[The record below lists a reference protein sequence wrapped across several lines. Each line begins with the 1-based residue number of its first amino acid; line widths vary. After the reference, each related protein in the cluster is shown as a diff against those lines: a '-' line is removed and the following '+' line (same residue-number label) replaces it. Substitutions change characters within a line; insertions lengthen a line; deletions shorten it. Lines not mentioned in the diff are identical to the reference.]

1 MAHRDD
7 FPIAKTQNLGTSQ
20 LAAEPGLGK
29 ESNTPS
35 VEEVAAWQRVVM
47 RMRKDVGDVVWS
59 NWIKPLVLL
68 MIDQGVLHLQTQNQ
82 LTRDRAA
89 TQYADRL
96 RLMACAEGLSVRS
109 VMINLASA
117 RAKAAISAV
126 HLNSHPDEN
135 AHYGH
140 DAYPLHDAP
149 RLSQMQSGQ
158 NSPFLS
164 EAGFAR
170 QTETSHGLDQRF
182 TFDRF
187 VVGKPN
193 ELAFAASRNVA
204 ESPNGKYNPL
214 FLYGGV
220 GLGKT
225 HLMHAIAWDIHQRY
239 PDRKVM
245 YLSAERFMY
254 RFIQALRQRDTM
266 AFKEQ
271 FRSADVLMID
281 DVQFICGKESTQ
293 EEFFHTFNAL
303 VDEGKQVILSA
314 DKSPSDLPDMEERLR
329 SRLGW
334 GMVADIH
341 PANYELRLGIL
352 QSHDEKAIVK
362 VPNKVLE
369 FIALRVTSNIR
380 ELEGAYKRIHAQ
392 AELVGRDITVEM
404 AKDVLKDLLRASSRR
419 TTLEDIQKK
428 VAGHFSI
435 RLSDMSSNRRTQT
448 IARPRQIAMYLSKML
463 TTKSYPEIGNSFG
476 GRDHTTVMHAVKRV
490 EELMAR
496 DQEFADDVE
505 LLRTMLAEH

>member
-7 FPIAKTQNLGTSQ
+7 FPFAETQTLGNSQ
-20 LAAEPGLGK
+20 PASGSELRDASAM
-29 ESNTPS
+29 PS
-35 VEEVAAWQRVVM
+35 AEEVAAWQRVVM
-47 RMRKDVGDVVWS
+47 RMRKDVGEVVWS
-59 NWIKPLVLL
+59 NWIRPLELL
-68 MIDQGVLHLQTQNQ
+68 AIDQGVLQLQTHNQ

-109 VMINLASA
+109 VAISLATNKATASLSSLSETAPNGASHASA
-117 RAKAAISAV
+117 SA
-126 HLNSHPDEN
+126 
-135 AHYGH
+135 
-140 DAYPLHDAP
+140 AYPLTEAP
-149 RLSQMQSGQ
+149 RLSQMNAGHQA
-158 NSPFLS
+158 PYIA

-170 QTETSHGLDQRF
+170 QTDNSHGLDQRF

-303 VDEGKQVILSA
+303 VDEGKQVVLSA

-352 QSHDEKAIVK
+352 QSHDEKAAVK
-362 VPNKVLE
+362 VPDKVLE